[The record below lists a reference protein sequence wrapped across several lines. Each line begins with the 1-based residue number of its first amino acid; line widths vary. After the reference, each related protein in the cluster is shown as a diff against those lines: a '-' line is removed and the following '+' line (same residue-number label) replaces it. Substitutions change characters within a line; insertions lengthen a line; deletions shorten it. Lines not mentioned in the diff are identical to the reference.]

1 MKWNVRKQKSIRET
15 ERELQGEAD
24 RKRGEGMLQAC
35 MCVCVCA
42 RVCVCLRACAPRSV
56 CVRLSCLLS
65 GKRVNQHNPVVWSP
79 QRHNQVGCS
88 IVMIRTCS
96 LLRSWT
102 SGGLS
107 AILYESVLRHA
118 SVWQLITWERVF
130 FFSCKW
136 WQWHI
141 SQDDWSLWMV
151 SCVTWVA
158 HRYGVVKVKMGP
170 DKMSTANTMCSQHIL
185 IMIGQVYYQFQYRG
199 NSRVKSK
206 LLMPY
211 DQCKLQ
217 HFDPLRSTPS
227 DIAVLVLFL

>member
-65 GKRVNQHNPVVWSP
+65 GKRVHQHNPVVWSP

-130 FFSCKW
+130 FFLANGGSDTF
-136 WQWHI
+136 HRMI
-141 SQDDWSLWMV
+141 GPSEWSLASHAWLTGMV
-151 SCVTWVA
+151 
-158 HRYGVVKVKMGP
+158 
-170 DKMSTANTMCSQHIL
+170 L
-185 IMIGQVYYQFQYRG
+185 
-199 NSRVKSK
+199 SK
-206 LLMPY
+206 LKWGQTKCLQPT
-211 DQCKLQ
+211 QC
-217 HFDPLRSTPS
+217 
-227 DIAVLVLFL
+227 AVSIF